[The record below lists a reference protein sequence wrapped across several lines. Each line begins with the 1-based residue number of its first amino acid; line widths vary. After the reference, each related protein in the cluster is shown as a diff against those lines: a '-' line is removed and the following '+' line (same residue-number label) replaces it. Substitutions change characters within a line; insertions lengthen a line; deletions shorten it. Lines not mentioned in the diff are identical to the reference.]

1 MLTELKHQSV
11 LHQALHN
18 RTPDTLMPILLWM
31 QKNLTDPRYNPIII
45 DVMYQILGLQS
56 FLLMLTVEIYGADLL
71 EDQRVAFVVEGIT
84 RKVEREIGKAEKSE
98 TLIGVLDMIV
108 H

>member
-1 MLTELKHQSV
+1 MLTELKHQSA

-31 QKNLTDPRYNPIII
+31 QKNLSDPRYTPIII
-45 DVMYQILGLQS
+45 DVTYQILGLRS
-56 FLLMLTVEIYGADLL
+56 SLLMLTVEIYGAELL

-98 TLIGVLDMIV
+98 TLIGLLDMIV